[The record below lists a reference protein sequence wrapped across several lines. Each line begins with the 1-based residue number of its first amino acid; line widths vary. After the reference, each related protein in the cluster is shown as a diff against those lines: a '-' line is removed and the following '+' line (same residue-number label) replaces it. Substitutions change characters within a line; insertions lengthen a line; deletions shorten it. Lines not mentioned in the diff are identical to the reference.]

1 MALNIL
7 IVDDSSVMRTM
18 IIRALGL
25 TRLPVREVHQA
36 SNGLEALEVLSR
48 QWIDMA
54 LVDINMP
61 LMDGIELIT
70 RIREMPEF
78 TDLPVIVVST
88 ESSSTCIEKLERG
101 GARFVHKPFSPEK
114 LKQTIVEMTGVTSG

>member
-7 IVDDSSVMRTM
+7 IVDDSSVMRVM

-25 TRLPVREVHQA
+25 TGLPVKEVHQA
-36 SNGLEALEVLSR
+36 SNGEEALEVLAR

-61 LMDGIELIT
+61 IMDGIELIS

-88 ESSSTCIEKLERG
+88 ESSSTRIARLEKE

-114 LKQTIVEMTGVTSG
+114 LRQTIVEMSGVSIG